1 MHKGTFIV
9 ILFSS
14 VSRNRVAAFGDP
26 KYFTPYRVNADTD
39 VQLKVPNFDVLFDEI
54 LKASPLAKQA
64 VFDSKPLGF
73 DGIDKASDE
82 YKWKVIEQNPKRVVS
97 EVAKIDNFQNK
108 KVPLVRL
115 RSSLKGPTYKSGFCF
130 SELISVAKLR
140 QAHDATNAEVYQIHS
155 AADLR
160 EVQPFVPPQYGETV
174 LFGIGYTKTKQ
185 SVVSPREQ
193 LTLCG
198 LQEFPSGASILWG
211 VEMEEDQN
219 HLMPENDRTPR
230 ATSHLFANTVIPT
243 SENEFDVEYCLQIDL
258 GGFPGWLTGPVV
270 VDAVKKC
277 FRYAE
282 RYFGE
287 GHEENSQLAARLNEL
302 RAAESLNGSGTSDI
316 GPSLGGWDGREID
329 QALLMTP

>member
-1 MHKGTFIV
+1 MV
-9 ILFSS
+9 ILSS
-14 VSRNRVAAFGDP
+14 SDSRVAAFGDS
-26 KYFTPYRVNADTD
+26 KYYTPNRFVNADTPG
-39 VQLKVPNFDVLFDEI
+39 VKLKVPNFDVLFEEI
-54 LKASPLAKQA
+54 LKVSPLAKQA
-64 VFDSKPLGF
+64 AFDSKPRGLG
-73 DGIDKASDE
+73 GIGKSSDE
-82 YKWKVIEQNPKRVVS
+82 CYKWKVIEHNSNRLVS

-115 RSSLKGPTYKSGFCF
+115 RSSIKGPTYKAGFCF

-140 QAHDATNAEVYQIHS
+140 QAHDSTNAQVYNIYS
-155 AADLR
+155 AADLG
-160 EVQPFVPPQYGETV
+160 EVQAFVPPQYGKTV

-211 VEMEEDQN
+211 VELEEDQN
-219 HLMPENDRTPR
+219 YLMPENEPNRTPR
-230 ATSHLFANTVIPT
+230 STSHLFAKTVIPT

-270 VDAVKKC
+270 IDAVKRC
-277 FRYAE
+277 FRYAGK
-282 RYFGE
+282 YFGE
-287 GHEENSQLAARLNEL
+287 GLEENSPLAARLDEL
-302 RAAESLNGSGTSDI
+302 RSAESANGSDDADI
-316 GPSLGGWDGREID
+316 DSSFGEWDESEID